1 LTRVKESGS
10 FFTRVKEAGVPG
22 SFFTRA
28 LDAPSPG
35 SFCGRRRRVG
45 ANGGDPMTP
54 PPPPRRVLDVDEDDR
69 EDDDTRASILRGSQ
83 CYRCGIVNRGW
94 LPAAMWSRTAG
105 RVRPSTPHHTFLAA
119 AFLLGGK
126 GPLPS

>member
-1 LTRVKESGS
+1 M
-10 FFTRVKEAGVPG
+10 RVKEADVPV

-35 SFCGRRRRVG
+35 SFFGRRRQVG
-45 ANGGDPMTP
+45 ADDGDPMTTT
-54 PPPPRRVLDVDEDDR
+54 PPPRGVLNADEEDR
-69 EDDDTRASILRGSQ
+69 EDDDAGPSILRGNQ
-83 CYRCGIVNRGW
+83 CRCGIVSRGL

-105 RVRPSTPHHTFLAA
+105 RVHPSTPHDTFLAA
-119 AFLLGGK
+119 AFLLGGG